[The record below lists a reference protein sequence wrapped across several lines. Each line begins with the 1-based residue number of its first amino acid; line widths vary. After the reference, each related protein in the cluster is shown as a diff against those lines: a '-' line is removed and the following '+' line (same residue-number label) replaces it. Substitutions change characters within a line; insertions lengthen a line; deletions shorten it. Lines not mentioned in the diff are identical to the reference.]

1 MLRGELVVLRPV
13 ERDDLERLWRW
24 YFDTDTWQKVK
35 GEPVSP
41 VPFEAYVAKWERTL
55 AEPGDDAR
63 FAVEAGGDLIGRCD
77 MFGFDHLAR
86 NAQIG
91 ITIGDPSARGRGF
104 GKDIVRTLLAYG
116 FRYRNLERIGLTVLE
131 TNVAAIKAYRATGF
145 VEEGRRR
152 RFAYVDGEYV
162 DELLFSVLREEW
174 ETS

>member
-1 MLRGELVVLRPV
+1 MLRGERVVLRPI

-55 AEPGDDAR
+55 ADPGDDAR
-63 FAVEAGGDLIGRCD
+63 FAVEAGGELVGRCD
-77 MFGFDHLAR
+77 MFGFDNLAR
-86 NAQIG
+86 HATIG
-91 ITIGDPSARGRGF
+91 VTIGDPSARGRGL
-104 GKDIVRTLLAYG
+104 GRDVVRTLVAYG
-116 FRYRNLERIGLTVLE
+116 FRYRNLERIGLSVLE

-152 RFAYVDGEYV
+152 RAAYVDGEYV
-162 DELLFSVLREEW
+162 DELLFSVLRHEW
-174 ETS
+174 DAS